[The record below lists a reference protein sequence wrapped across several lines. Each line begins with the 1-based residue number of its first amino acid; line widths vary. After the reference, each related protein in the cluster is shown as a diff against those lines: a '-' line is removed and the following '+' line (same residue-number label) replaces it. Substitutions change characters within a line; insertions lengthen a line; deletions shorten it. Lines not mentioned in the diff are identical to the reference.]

1 MPVDKFGRMSDLK
14 TKDTGVS
21 LTYINNNYVRS
32 DGETPLTG
40 SLDMRGNTLYNVADP
55 VNPQDVVTKVYVDNT
70 KGSGVIGRKVGD
82 AVSIKEN
89 LDFLGKQRIK
99 NLPDP
104 VNDHD
109 AVTKEYV
116 DTTTTPFLKLDQT
129 KYNTKGD
136 IDMGDQFTVLNVKT
150 PIDDNHITNK
160 KYVDE
165 MDNLNSAF
173 AFKNGSY
180 YAKGGIIMRKNKLG
194 GLREPLQDGE
204 AANKKY
210 VDDTTKNLF
219 IDEND
224 NIAFGLNV
232 DMEGNQIL
240 GLPEP
245 ATDQE
250 PATKKYVDDLQTQ
263 NVDEKGNI
271 KFGRSINLDRNRIF
285 SMKEPTKPS
294 EGANKKYVDDTI
306 TKRLQEEKDNFLP
319 QDPAT
324 KEYVDEA
331 IKGLAGGDLL
341 VSKEGVFI
349 KANGHYRATAPLDID
364 NHKMENLPDPV
375 DDKDAVNKKYIDGI
389 VENLTLKQGLI
400 RENGGFNLVD
410 SYINM
415 NFHNIR
421 NVGLPKDES
430 DAVPRRFVDS
440 EIKEVEEKIQKI
452 KEKSEERPFLK
463 ENGNYQ
469 ASTSINMNFNKLLN
483 LQKPTEP
490 YDAVTKDYVDYV
502 EKEIKE
508 KLEKR
513 KHLIA
518 VHARYCGDLKNGK
531 YQFKFNGGN
540 FENCEEIVGQYEDFK
555 GSITGFVMPHSGG
568 IKKIICEVLTFRSSR
583 DILEFFYFVLLTNY
597 KKKNLQLSD
606 FWFLEKFNYKNIED
620 ILKKGFD
627 DFFKKLTKYS
637 KDNENVLRRDD
648 RVTPVIMDI
657 TTDFQIVKF
666 EKIFKSESY
675 NSQPSKP
682 EIITS
687 VFMEKMETKALIFLQ
702 HMIGNGVI
710 ERRTNNGYFNLSEGD
725 VINIKTF
732 TKNPP
737 FINIDDLKGEEF
749 VLNKFD
755 DFVKT
760 GLNYNFTFLI
770 EIDPL

>member
-70 KGSGVIGRKVGD
+70 KGSGVIGRKTGNG
-82 AVSIKEN
+82 VSIKEN

-104 VNDHD
+104 VNDKD

-136 IDMGDQFTVLNVKT
+136 IDMEGQFTVLNVKT

-165 MDNLNSAF
+165 MDNLKSAF
-173 AFKNGSY
+173 AFRNGVY

-194 GLREPLQDGE
+194 GLQEPTNDGE
-204 AANKKY
+204 AATKKY

-232 DMEGNQIL
+232 DMDGNKIL

-245 ATDQE
+245 EQDNE

-263 NVDEKGNI
+263 YLDKRGNI
-271 KFGRSINLDRNRIF
+271 KFDRNINVGNNRIF
-285 SMKEPTKPS
+285 SLKDPKKDYEAT
-294 EGANKKYVDDTI
+294 NKKYVDDTI
-306 TKRLQEEKDNFLP
+306 NKRIQEEKDNFLP

-331 IKGLAGGDLL
+331 IKQVAGGDIL

-375 DDKDAVNKKYIDGI
+375 DEKDAVNKKYIDGI
-389 VENLTLKQGLI
+389 VEDLTLKQGLV

-415 NFHNIR
+415 NFNNIR
-421 NVGLPKDES
+421 NVGYPQHNA
-430 DAVPRRFVDS
+430 DAVSKSFVDDIINS
-440 EIKEVEEKIQKI
+440 
-452 KEKSEERPFLK
+452 LK
-463 ENGNYQ
+463 ESTNKKIVDTLTTLGKMLSNGLKKRTHIITASASYHGYLIKGNYQ
-469 ASTSINMNFNKLLN
+469 FTWSGQNEALYKKHDMFNGFLVPSSGYIKKFVVLDTGLKFNFPENKNVLEYIISDIGYNNLIPLFTFVLIRHKQEPVDIGTLYFYFVDNGINDVI
-483 LQKPTEP
+483 QTE
-490 YDAVTKDYVDYV
+490 KS
-502 EKEIKE
+502 
-508 KLEKR
+508 
-513 KHLIA
+513 
-518 VHARYCGDLKNGK
+518 
-531 YQFKFNGGN
+531 FKFNPN
-540 FENCEEIVGQYEDFK
+540 FEEETLRTVGAKD
-555 GSITGFVMPHSGG
+555 
-568 IKKIICEVLTFRSSR
+568 IINIR
-583 DILEFFYFVLLTNY
+583 
-597 KKKNLQLSD
+597 SD
-606 FWFLEKFNYKNIED
+606 FNSVKLDGKRVISSDDNY
-620 ILKKGFD
+620 ILDSVSEFYTY
-627 DFFKKLTKYS
+627 LV
-637 KDNENVLRRDD
+637 NVL
-648 RVTPVIMDI
+648 
-657 TTDFQIVKF
+657 
-666 EKIFKSESY
+666 
-675 NSQPSKP
+675 
-682 EIITS
+682 
-687 VFMEKMETKALIFLQ
+687 
-702 HMIGNGVI
+702 I
-710 ERRTNNGYFNLSEGD
+710 EL
-725 VINIKTF
+725 
-732 TKNPP
+732 
-737 FINIDDLKGEEF
+737 
-749 VLNKFD
+749 
-755 DFVKT
+755 
-760 GLNYNFTFLI
+760 
-770 EIDPL
+770 DPLDD

>member
-32 DGETPLTG
+32 NGETPLTG

-70 KGSGVIGRKVGD
+70 KGSGVIGRKTKDG
-82 AVSIKEN
+82 VSIKEN
-89 LDFLGKQRIK
+89 LDFLGKQKIK

-109 AVTKEYV
+109 AATKEYV

-136 IDMGDQFTVLNVKT
+136 IDMGGQFTVLNVKT
-150 PIDDNHITNK
+150 PIDDNHIVDK

-204 AANKKY
+204 A
-210 VDDTTKNLF
+210 
-219 IDEND
+219 
-224 NIAFGLNV
+224 
-232 DMEGNQIL
+232 
-240 GLPEP
+240 
-245 ATDQE
+245 
-250 PATKKYVDDLQTQ
+250 ATKKYVDDLQTQ

-306 TKRLQEEKDNFLP
+306 NKRLQEEKDNFLP

-331 IKGLAGGDLL
+331 IKQVAGGDIL

-364 NHKMENLPDPV
+364 NHKIENLPDPV
-375 DDKDAVNKKYIDGI
+375 DEKDAANKKYIDGI
-389 VENLTLKQGLI
+389 IENLTLKQGLI

-415 NFHNIR
+415 NFNSIR
-421 NVGLPKDES
+421 NVGFPNHNE
-430 DAVPRRFVDS
+430 DAVPRSFVDS
-440 EIKEVEEKIQKI
+440 MIKEVEEKI
-452 KEKSEERPFLK
+452 
-463 ENGNYQ
+463 N
-469 ASTSINMNFNKLLN
+469 
-483 LQKPTEP
+483 
-490 YDAVTKDYVDYV
+490 
-502 EKEIKE
+502 
-508 KLEKR
+508 KR

-518 VHARYCGDLKNGK
+518 IHSSYTGPLIKNK
-531 YQFKFNGGN
+531 EQFTFGGN
-540 FENCEEIVGQYEDFK
+540 DIKNEY
-555 GSITGFVMPHSGG
+555 TGFLMPHSGRF
-568 IKKIICEVLTFRSSR
+568 KKIKMKTSIT
-583 DILEFFYFVLLTNY
+583 
-597 KKKNLQLSD
+597 KKN
-606 FWFLEKFNYKNIED
+606 FED
-620 ILKKGFD
+620 VILKKNRADVDFIGSGFFAFTKNHYNEQLKKNQGLILGSILCYDAYNLYVKGNPDAGSFSLKEEFYGLDFCFED
-627 DFFKKLTKYS
+627 DLPIGPGYNFLKEGDIINVVSLIDLDLTKYG
-637 KDNENVLRRDD
+637 LDD
-648 RVTPVIMDI
+648 PNANTYHVTI
-657 TTDFQIVKF
+657 
-666 EKIFKSESY
+666 
-675 NSQPSKP
+675 
-682 EIITS
+682 
-687 VFMEKMETKALIFLQ
+687 
-702 HMIGNGVI
+702 
-710 ERRTNNGYFNLSEGD
+710 
-725 VINIKTF
+725 
-732 TKNPP
+732 
-737 FINIDDLKGEEF
+737 
-749 VLNKFD
+749 
-755 DFVKT
+755 
-760 GLNYNFTFLI
+760 LI
-770 EIDPL
+770 ELDPL

>member
-32 DGETPLTG
+32 DGGTPLTG
-40 SLDMRGNTLYNVADP
+40 SLDMRGNTIYNVADP

-70 KGSGVIGRKVGD
+70 KGSGVIGRKIGD
-82 AVSIKEN
+82 SVSIKEN
-89 LDFLGKQRIK
+89 LDFLGKQKIK

-104 VNDHD
+104 VNDKD

-116 DTTTTPFLKLDQT
+116 DTTTAPFLKLDQT

-136 IDMGDQFTVLNVKT
+136 IDMGGQFTVLNVKT
-150 PIDDNHITNK
+150 PTDDSHITNK

-165 MDNLNSAF
+165 MDNLKSAF
-173 AFKNGSY
+173 SIRNGEY
-180 YAKGGIIMRKNKLG
+180 FAKGNIYLRKNKLG

-245 ATDQE
+245 VQDEE
-250 PATKKYVDDLQTQ
+250 PATTKYVDDLQTQ
-263 NVDEKGNI
+263 YIDKRGNV
-271 KFGRSINLDRNRIF
+271 KFDRSINVGNNRIF
-285 SMKEPTKPS
+285 SLKDPKKDYEAT
-294 EGANKKYVDDTI
+294 NKKYVDDTI
-306 TKRLQEEKDNFLP
+306 TKRLQEEKDKFLP

-331 IKGLAGGDLL
+331 IKQVAGGDIL

-375 DDKDAVNKKYIDGI
+375 DEKDAVNKKYIDGI

-421 NVGLPKDES
+421 NVGLPKDEA
-430 DAVPRRFVDS
+430 DAVPRRFVDNM
-440 EIKEVEEKIQKI
+440 IKEVEEKI
-452 KEKSEERPFLK
+452 
-463 ENGNYQ
+463 Y
-469 ASTSINMNFNKLLN
+469 
-483 LQKPTEP
+483 
-490 YDAVTKDYVDYV
+490 
-502 EKEIKE
+502 
-508 KLEKR
+508 KR

-518 VHARYCGDLKNGK
+518 VHARYCGPLKKGE
-531 YQFKFNGGN
+531 YQFKFSGVN
-540 FENCEEIVGQYEDFK
+540 FVNCEEIVGNYEDFK
-555 GSITGFVMPHSGG
+555 GSITGFVMPHSGH
-568 IKKIICEVLTFRSSR
+568 IKKIICEILLYRS
-583 DILEFFYFVLLTNY
+583 LENIAKFFLDFITEH
-597 KKKNLQLSD
+597 KKDVQLSD
-606 FWFLEKFNYKNIED
+606 IPFLEKAGYVDIED
-620 ILKKGFD
+620 VLKKGID
-627 DFFKKLTKYS
+627 ELKKK
-637 KDNENVLRRDD
+637 
-648 RVTPVIMDI
+648 
-657 TTDFQIVKF
+657 
-666 EKIFKSESY
+666 
-675 NSQPSKP
+675 
-682 EIITS
+682 
-687 VFMEKMETKALIFLQ
+687 
-702 HMIGNGVI
+702 
-710 ERRTNNGYFNLSEGD
+710 
-725 VINIKTF
+725 
-732 TKNPP
+732 
-737 FINIDDLKGEEF
+737 
-749 VLNKFD
+749 
-755 DFVKT
+755 
-760 GLNYNFTFLI
+760 
-770 EIDPL
+770 

>member
-32 DGETPLTG
+32 NGETPLTG
-40 SLDMRGNTLYNVADP
+40 SLDMRGNTIYNVADP

-70 KGSGVIGRKVGD
+70 KGSGVIGRKTKDG
-82 AVSIKEN
+82 VSIKEN

-104 VNDHD
+104 VNEKD

-150 PIDDNHITNK
+150 PIDDNHIVDK

-173 AFKNGSY
+173 VFKNGSY
-180 YAKGGIIMRKNKLG
+180 YAKGGLIMRKNKLG

-306 TKRLQEEKDNFLP
+306 NKRLQEEKDNFLP

-331 IKGLAGGDLL
+331 IKQVAGGDIL

-349 KANGHYRATAPLDID
+349 KANGHYRATASLDID

-421 NVGLPKDES
+421 NVGLPKNENDG
-430 DAVPRRFVDS
+430 VPRRFVDDMV
-440 EIKEVEEKIQKI
+440 KVVEEKFKNQ
-452 KEKSEERPFLK
+452 F
-463 ENGNYQ
+463 
-469 ASTSINMNFNKLLN
+469 
-483 LQKPTEP
+483 
-490 YDAVTKDYVDYV
+490 
-502 EKEIKE
+502 KEIDQLIGVSASCYENLKYNDYPFTFGGPILNKNIFNLDKYNGFLVPADGFIKHFTIKSTGLILNIPPNIIKTDDIKKSNRIAYI
-508 KLEKR
+508 KLEELYNNNPTKLFN
-513 KHLIA
+513 LIKIGI
-518 VHARYCGDLKNGK
+518 R
-531 YQFKFNGGN
+531 
-540 FENCEEIVGQYEDFK
+540 EREEII
-555 GSITGFVMPHSGG
+555 GSVIIVLHESLYAPGFALYGLYNDKNRYMSNTLFEFRPNPKYLNVDKNFICPVKRGDIINIRSEYTESIIPDDESFISEGEY
-568 IKKIICEVLTFRSSR
+568 IRAIYYNLINERDKINKT
-583 DILEFFYFVLLTNY
+583 
-597 KKKNLQLSD
+597 KKKFTFS
-606 FWFLEKFNYKNIED
+606 
-620 ILKKGFD
+620 
-627 DFFKKLTKYS
+627 
-637 KDNENVLRRDD
+637 
-648 RVTPVIMDI
+648 
-657 TTDFQIVKF
+657 
-666 EKIFKSESY
+666 
-675 NSQPSKP
+675 
-682 EIITS
+682 
-687 VFMEKMETKALIFLQ
+687 
-702 HMIGNGVI
+702 H
-710 ERRTNNGYFNLSEGD
+710 
-725 VINIKTF
+725 INI
-732 TKNPP
+732 
-737 FINIDDLKGEEF
+737 F
-749 VLNKFD
+749 V
-755 DFVKT
+755 
-760 GLNYNFTFLI
+760 
-770 EIDPL
+770 

>member
-70 KGSGVIGRKVGD
+70 KGSGVIGRKTGNG
-82 AVSIKEN
+82 VSIKEN

-136 IDMGDQFTVLNVKT
+136 IDMGNQFTVYNVKT
-150 PIDDNHITNK
+150 PIDDNHIVDK

-165 MDNLNSAF
+165 MDNLKSAF
-173 AFKNGSY
+173 AFRNGAY

-194 GLREPLQDGE
+194 GLQEPINDGE
-204 AANKKY
+204 AATKKY

-245 ATDQE
+245 VQDEE

-263 NVDEKGNI
+263 YIDKRGNV
-271 KFGRSINLDRNRIF
+271 KFDRSINVGNNRIF
-285 SMKEPTKPS
+285 SLKDPKKDYEAT
-294 EGANKKYVDDTI
+294 NKKYVDDTI
-306 TKRLQEEKDNFLP
+306 NKRIQEEKDNFLP

-331 IKGLAGGDLL
+331 IKQVAGGDIL

-375 DDKDAVNKKYIDGI
+375 DEKDAVNKKYID
-389 VENLTLKQGLI
+389 EAFKELTLKQGLI

-415 NFHNIR
+415 NFNNIR

-430 DAVPRRFVDS
+430 DAVPKRFVDS
-440 EIKEVEEKIQKI
+440 IIKEVEEKIQKI

-490 YDAVTKDYVDYV
+490 YDAATKDYVDYV

-508 KLEKR
+508 KIEK
-513 KHLIA
+513 KKQIIA
-518 VHARYCGDLKNGK
+518 VHANYCGPLEEGD
-531 YQFKFNGGN
+531 YPFKFGGDSL
-540 FENCEEIVGQYEDFK
+540 ENCEIKISKEIK
-555 GSITGFVMPHSGG
+555 GLISGFVMPHPGY
-568 IKKIICEVLTFRSSR
+568 IKKTICEGVAYINLNTAAD
-583 DILEFFYFVLLTNY
+583 DIINSLSENDINKLKLHY
-597 KKKNLQLSD
+597 KKEDFKNDFSNYLKYQIGFSVYSDEPRHDKKNSFFEIIKIDKKYYNTLPAGSYTPDEYERLKNLPRVIKTVLIQKFILIQVEVSREETQEIHEVRLVMQISSND
-606 FWFLEKFNYKNIED
+606 KVRLEEGETLNIRISNFPDDLFTDNYH
-620 ILKKGFD
+620 ILKD
-627 DFFKKLTKYS
+627 VFKPAVMVLFSKL
-637 KDNENVLRRDD
+637 N
-648 RVTPVIMDI
+648 
-657 TTDFQIVKF
+657 F
-666 EKIFKSESY
+666 
-675 NSQPSKP
+675 
-682 EIITS
+682 
-687 VFMEKMETKALIFLQ
+687 
-702 HMIGNGVI
+702 
-710 ERRTNNGYFNLSEGD
+710 
-725 VINIKTF
+725 
-732 TKNPP
+732 
-737 FINIDDLKGEEF
+737 
-749 VLNKFD
+749 
-755 DFVKT
+755 
-760 GLNYNFTFLI
+760 NFTFLI
-770 EIDPL
+770 ELDPL

>member
-40 SLDMRGNTLYNVADP
+40 SLDMRGNTIYNVADP

-89 LDFLGKQRIK
+89 LDFLGKQKIK

-165 MDNLNSAF
+165 MNNLNSAF
-173 AFKNGSY
+173 DLKNSSY
-180 YAKGGIIMRKNKLG
+180 YAKGGIIMKKNKLG

-204 AANKKY
+204 AATKRY
-210 VDDTTKNLF
+210 VDDKTKNLF

-263 NVDEKGNI
+263 HVDEKGNI
-271 KFGRSINLDRNRIF
+271 KFGRNVNLDNKRIF
-285 SMKEPTKPS
+285 AMKEPKKAN

-324 KEYVDEA
+324 KQYVDEA

-375 DDKDAVNKKYIDGI
+375 DEKDAVNKKYID
-389 VENLTLKQGLI
+389 ETFKELTLKQGLI

-415 NFHNIR
+415 NFNNIR
-421 NVGLPKDES
+421 NVGLPQHSE
-430 DAVPRRFVDS
+430 DAVPRSFLDGK
-440 EIKEVEEKIQKI
+440 IKEVEEKFKNQLKEIDQLVSVSASCYEYLKYGDYPFTFGGPILNRNIFNLDKYNGFLVPADGFIKHFTIKSTGLILNIPPNTIKTDDIKKFENTDTYTRI
-452 KEKSEERPFLK
+452 KELYNNNPTKLFNLIKIGIRER
-463 ENGNYQ
+463 
-469 ASTSINMNFNKLLN
+469 
-483 LQKPTEP
+483 
-490 YDAVTKDYVDYV
+490 
-502 EKEIKE
+502 
-508 KLEKR
+508 
-513 KHLIA
+513 
-518 VHARYCGDLKNGK
+518 
-531 YQFKFNGGN
+531 
-540 FENCEEIVGQYEDFK
+540 EEII
-555 GSITGFVMPHSGG
+555 GSVIIVLKDSLYAPGFALYGLYNDKNRYMSNTLFEFRPNPKYLNVDKNFICPVKRGDIINIRSEYTETIIPDDESFISEGEYIRAIYHNL
-568 IKKIICEVLTFRSSR
+568 IKNDKLIVNNKANKYFLHLATLTFSFKEMSFP
-583 DILEFFYFVLLTNY
+583 DI
-597 KKKNLQLSD
+597 SD
-606 FWFLEKFNYKNIED
+606 L
-620 ILKKGFD
+620 
-627 DFFKKLTKYS
+627 
-637 KDNENVLRRDD
+637 
-648 RVTPVIMDI
+648 
-657 TTDFQIVKF
+657 
-666 EKIFKSESY
+666 
-675 NSQPSKP
+675 
-682 EIITS
+682 
-687 VFMEKMETKALIFLQ
+687 
-702 HMIGNGVI
+702 
-710 ERRTNNGYFNLSEGD
+710 
-725 VINIKTF
+725 
-732 TKNPP
+732 
-737 FINIDDLKGEEF
+737 
-749 VLNKFD
+749 
-755 DFVKT
+755 
-760 GLNYNFTFLI
+760 
-770 EIDPL
+770 DPL

>member
-70 KGSGVIGRKVGD
+70 KGSGVIGRKTKDG
-82 AVSIKEN
+82 VSIKEN
-89 LDFLGKQRIK
+89 LDFLGKQKIK

-104 VNDHD
+104 VNEKD

-116 DTTTTPFLKLDQT
+116 DITTAPFLKLDQT

-136 IDMGDQFTVLNVKT
+136 IDMVGQFTVLNVKT
-150 PIDDNHITNK
+150 PIDENHIVDK

-173 AFKNGSY
+173 AFRNGEY

-194 GLREPLQDGE
+194 GLPQPTNDED
-204 AANKKY
+204 AVTKKY

-219 IDEND
+219 IDENN

-232 DMEGNQIL
+232 DMEGNHIL

-245 ATDQE
+245 VQDEE

-263 NVDEKGNI
+263 YIDKRGNVKFDRNINVGN
-271 KFGRSINLDRNRIF
+271 NRIF
-285 SMKEPTKPS
+285 ALKDPKKDYEAT
-294 EGANKKYVDDTI
+294 NKKYVDDSI

-331 IKGLAGGDLL
+331 IKQLAGGDLL

-415 NFHNIR
+415 NFNNVR
-421 NVGLPKDES
+421 NVGNPIHGA
-430 DAVPRRFVDS
+430 DAVPRSFVDS
-440 EIKEVEEKIQKI
+440 EIKEVEEKI
-452 KEKSEERPFLK
+452 
-463 ENGNYQ
+463 
-469 ASTSINMNFNKLLN
+469 NKRN
-483 LQKPTEP
+483 
-490 YDAVTKDYVDYV
+490 
-502 EKEIKE
+502 
-508 KLEKR
+508 
-513 KHLIA
+513 HLIA
-518 VHARYCGDLKNGK
+518 VHARYCGPLKSSD
-531 YQFKFNGGN
+531 YPFKFGGVN
-540 FENCEEIVGQYEDFK
+540 NVENCEEKILK
-555 GSITGFVMPHSGG
+555 GLYRHDLKGLINGFVMPHSGR
-568 IKKIICEVLTFRSSR
+568 IKKIICESLTFL
-583 DILEFFYFVLLTNY
+583 DENKIIDKLIN
-597 KKKNLQLSD
+597 
-606 FWFLEKFNYKNIED
+606 KFNQNQINELKRHFGKEDFKSDLLKTIFNKINFTYENKEKKESLFNIV
-620 ILKKGFD
+620 K
-627 DFFKKLTKYS
+627 FKKLTEEER
-637 KDNENVLRRDD
+637 KDKSFL
-648 RVTPVIMDI
+648 
-657 TTDFQIVKF
+657 
-666 EKIFKSESY
+666 EKILFGQKKKPILQEKSIIEKFTWVEIELDKY
-675 NSQPSKP
+675 DYLITIMKILNNETIPLNEGDTINIQITPNSS
-682 EIITS
+682 IYY
-687 VFMEKMETKALIFLQ
+687 ADLIDDF
-702 HMIGNGVI
+702 IDDI
-710 ERRTNNGYFNLSEGD
+710 KTIDDIFNLT
-725 VINIKTF
+725 VIR
-732 TKNPP
+732 
-737 FINIDDLKGEEF
+737 LLGE
-749 VLNKFD
+749 LNF
-755 DFVKT
+755 
-760 GLNYNFTFLI
+760 NFTFLI
-770 EIDPL
+770 ELDPL

>member
-14 TKDTGVS
+14 TKDTVVS

-70 KGSGVIGRKVGD
+70 KGSGVIGRKTKDG
-82 AVSIKEN
+82 VSIKEN
-89 LDFLGKQRIK
+89 LDFLGKQKIK

-104 VNDHD
+104 IDGKD

-150 PIDDNHITNK
+150 PIDDNHIVDK

-331 IKGLAGGDLL
+331 IKQVAGGDIL

-375 DDKDAVNKKYIDGI
+375 DDEDAVNKKYIDGI
-389 VENLTLKQGLI
+389 VENLTLKHGLI

-415 NFHNIR
+415 NFNNIR

-430 DAVPRRFVDS
+430 DAVPRRFVQNVV
-440 EIKEVEEKIQKI
+440 KEVEEKI
-452 KEKSEERPFLK
+452 EK
-463 ENGNYQ
+463 
-469 ASTSINMNFNKLLN
+469 TM
-483 LQKPTEP
+483 
-490 YDAVTKDYVDYV
+490 
-502 EKEIKE
+502 
-508 KLEKR
+508 EKR
-513 KHLIA
+513 THLIA
-518 VHARYCGDLKNGK
+518 VHANYCGPLKKGDYPFKFGGNSLKNC
-531 YQFKFNGGN
+531 N
-540 FENCEEIVGQYEDFK
+540 EIIEKHKLLK
-555 GSITGFVMPHSGG
+555 GLITGFVMPHSGYIRKTICEG
-568 IKKIICEVLTFRSSR
+568 LAYINLNTAADDIINSLSENDINSLKLYYRKDDFKNNFIDDLQNRVKFSIFSNKPIQNEKSFFEIVKIDKKFREILKLNSGNAFADIFAAFLDSDLIVARILIEKFDWVQVVASNEKIQGIHEVRLVMQISNNDKTKYIKKGDTIN
-583 DILEFFYFVLLTNY
+583 ILIP
-597 KKKNLQLSD
+597 D
-606 FWFLEKFNYKNIED
+606 FPDDLFLEKNVLND
-620 ILKKGFD
+620 ILKPAVMVLFS
-627 DFFKKLTKYS
+627 KL
-637 KDNENVLRRDD
+637 N
-648 RVTPVIMDI
+648 
-657 TTDFQIVKF
+657 F
-666 EKIFKSESY
+666 
-675 NSQPSKP
+675 
-682 EIITS
+682 
-687 VFMEKMETKALIFLQ
+687 
-702 HMIGNGVI
+702 
-710 ERRTNNGYFNLSEGD
+710 
-725 VINIKTF
+725 
-732 TKNPP
+732 
-737 FINIDDLKGEEF
+737 
-749 VLNKFD
+749 
-755 DFVKT
+755 
-760 GLNYNFTFLI
+760 NFTFLI
-770 EIDPL
+770 ELDPL

>member
-89 LDFLGKQRIK
+89 LDFLGKQKIK

-104 VNDHD
+104 VDEKD

-116 DTTTTPFLKLDQT
+116 DTTTAPFLKLDQT

-136 IDMGDQFTVLNVKT
+136 IDMGGQFTVLNVKT

-180 YAKGGIIMRKNKLG
+180 YAKGDIIMKKNKLG

-210 VDDTTKNLF
+210 VDDKTKNLF

-271 KFGRSINLDRNRIF
+271 KFSRNINLDRNRIF

-306 TKRLQEEKDNFLP
+306 TKRIQEEKDNFLP

-331 IKGLAGGDLL
+331 IKQVAGGDIL

-349 KANGHYRATAPLDID
+349 KANGHYRATASLDID

-389 VENLTLKQGLI
+389 IENLTLKQGLI

-415 NFHNIR
+415 NFNNVR
-421 NVGLPKDES
+421 NLGLPKDES

-440 EIKEVEEKIQKI
+440 MIKEVEEKFKNQ
-452 KEKSEERPFLK
+452 F
-463 ENGNYQ
+463 
-469 ASTSINMNFNKLLN
+469 
-483 LQKPTEP
+483 
-490 YDAVTKDYVDYV
+490 
-502 EKEIKE
+502 KEIDQLIGVSASCYESLKYNDYPFTFGGPILNRNIFNLDKYNGFLVPADGFIKHFTIKSTGLVLNIPSNMIKTDDIIKGDNIAYNRIKDLYNNE
-508 KLEKR
+508 QTKLFNLIKIGIREREEIIGSVIIVMNDLLYAPGFALYGLYNDKNRYMSNTLFEFRPNPKYLNVDKNFICPVKRGDIINIRSEYTESIIPDGESFISEGEYIRAIYYELIQRDITKR
-513 KHLIA
+513 KTNKSLHLA
-518 VHARYCGDLKNGK
+518 
-531 YQFKFNGGN
+531 
-540 FENCEEIVGQYEDFK
+540 
-555 GSITGFVMPHSGG
+555 T
-568 IKKIICEVLTFRSSR
+568 LTFSFKEMSFP
-583 DILEFFYFVLLTNY
+583 DIS
-597 KKKNLQLSD
+597 NL
-606 FWFLEKFNYKNIED
+606 
-620 ILKKGFD
+620 
-627 DFFKKLTKYS
+627 
-637 KDNENVLRRDD
+637 
-648 RVTPVIMDI
+648 
-657 TTDFQIVKF
+657 
-666 EKIFKSESY
+666 
-675 NSQPSKP
+675 
-682 EIITS
+682 
-687 VFMEKMETKALIFLQ
+687 
-702 HMIGNGVI
+702 
-710 ERRTNNGYFNLSEGD
+710 
-725 VINIKTF
+725 
-732 TKNPP
+732 
-737 FINIDDLKGEEF
+737 
-749 VLNKFD
+749 
-755 DFVKT
+755 
-760 GLNYNFTFLI
+760 
-770 EIDPL
+770 DPL

>member
-89 LDFLGKQRIK
+89 LDFLGKQKIK

-136 IDMGDQFTVLNVKT
+136 IDMGDQFTVYNVKT
-150 PIDDNHITNK
+150 PIDDNHIVDK

-165 MDNLNSAF
+165 MDDLKSAF

-415 NFHNIR
+415 NFNNIR
-421 NVGLPKDES
+421 NIGLPKDES
-430 DAVPRRFVDS
+430 DAVPRRFVD
-440 EIKEVEEKIQKI
+440 EMIKEVKEKVQKV
-452 KEKSEERPFLK
+452 KEKSEERPFFK

-469 ASTSINMNFNKLLN
+469 ALSSINMGFNRLLN
-483 LQKPTEP
+483 LHKPTEP
-490 YDAVTKDYVDYV
+490 HEATTKEYVDVYFDETKENV
-502 EKEIKE
+502 E
-508 KLEKR
+508 
-513 KHLIA
+513 
-518 VHARYCGDLKNGK
+518 
-531 YQFKFNGGN
+531 
-540 FENCEEIVGQYEDFK
+540 
-555 GSITGFVMPHSGG
+555 
-568 IKKIICEVLTFRSSR
+568 
-583 DILEFFYFVLLTNY
+583 NY
-597 KKKNLQLSD
+597 KKETKKEVEEFIDTTKQDIEQFKEVTRQQL
-606 FWFLEKFNYKNIED
+606 NINED
-620 ILKKGFD
+620 IIQNRVLQFKQLINIAAEYRGAINRNEIFYFSFFNHSINSNESFTMPLDGRIIKIKSHVKRTILGEGVINETPIGFD
-627 DFFKKLTKYS
+627 VENKVLEFRLHVNGEERHIIFNPTQSPTTLSNPIPLQPDDKITLYTQS
-637 KDNENVLRRDD
+637 NEPIRIAAFIVL
-648 RVTPVIMDI
+648 
-657 TTDFQIVKF
+657 
-666 EKIFKSESY
+666 
-675 NSQPSKP
+675 
-682 EIITS
+682 
-687 VFMEKMETKALIFLQ
+687 
-702 HMIGNGVI
+702 VI
-710 ERRTNNGYFNLSEGD
+710 EL
-725 VINIKTF
+725 NI
-732 TKNPP
+732 
-737 FINIDDLKGEEF
+737 
-749 VLNKFD
+749 
-755 DFVKT
+755 
-760 GLNYNFTFLI
+760 
-770 EIDPL
+770 

>member
-70 KGSGVIGRKVGD
+70 KGSGVIGRKTGNGVI
-82 AVSIKEN
+82 IKEN

-104 VNDHD
+104 VNDHE

-306 TKRLQEEKDNFLP
+306 NKRLQEEKDNFLP

-331 IKGLAGGDLL
+331 IKQVAGGDIL

-440 EIKEVEEKIQKI
+440 MIKEVEEKINKRKQLIAATASHHGDLI
-452 KEKSEERPFLK
+452 KDSYQFTWNK
-463 ENGNYQ
+463 ENANYLDQ
-469 ASTSINMNFNKLLN
+469 NNKFNGFLVPESGRIKKFILLETGLKINTPELKTFLDFVNFDFGLKKSFPMFTLVLIRHE
-483 LQKPTEP
+483 QEP
-490 YDAVTKDYVDYV
+490 LDIGTLYFHFETRFSNTFDDII
-502 EKEIKE
+502 IK
-508 KLEKR
+508 
-513 KHLIA
+513 
-518 VHARYCGDLKNGK
+518 
-531 YQFKFNGGN
+531 QSFKFNSN
-540 FENCEEIVGQYEDFK
+540 FEEEILRTVEAKDIINIRSEFSNLTLNKQFRTFTQTK
-555 GSITGFVMPHSGG
+555 G
-568 IKKIICEVLTFRSSR
+568 
-583 DILEFFYFVLLTNY
+583 Y
-597 KKKNLQLSD
+597 NL
-606 FWFLEKFNYKNIED
+606 KNID
-620 ILKKGFD
+620 D
-627 DFFKKLTKYS
+627 DFFTYLAT
-637 KDNENVLRRDD
+637 V
-648 RVTPVIMDI
+648 
-657 TTDFQIVKF
+657 
-666 EKIFKSESY
+666 
-675 NSQPSKP
+675 
-682 EIITS
+682 
-687 VFMEKMETKALIFLQ
+687 
-702 HMIGNGVI
+702 
-710 ERRTNNGYFNLSEGD
+710 
-725 VINIKTF
+725 
-732 TKNPP
+732 
-737 FINIDDLKGEEF
+737 
-749 VLNKFD
+749 
-755 DFVKT
+755 
-760 GLNYNFTFLI
+760 LI
-770 EIDPL
+770 ELDPL